1 MTDAFKSG
9 FIAMVGRPNVGK
21 STLMNQII
29 GQKIS
34 IISDKP
40 QTTRNKIQGI
50 YTDEHVQMVFMDTPG
65 IHRPKHRL
73 GDQMVKI
80 AEGTLHDAD
89 VILFLIDAKAGY
101 GAGDQYIIER
111 LAQIDIPQFLILNKI
126 DLVHPNELL
135 PLIDTY
141 HKKGSFQEIIPVSAM
156 DGNNLSRLLEVIT
169 DYLPEGPKYYEEEQ
183 MTDHSDDFLIREF
196 IREKI
201 LQLTREEIP
210 HSVTVELDTIE
221 DRGKRPLYI
230 QASIITERDT
240 QKGILIGKKGN
251 MLKQI
256 GQKAR
261 QDIELFLNHK
271 VYLELWVKVQKDWR
285 NNENYLNRIGL
296 HSKNYE

>member
-29 GQKIS
+29 GQKVS

-240 QKGILIGKKGN
+240 QKGILIGKKGK